1 MTRKPSDARGSL
13 AGSPLTVK
21 EHARRLAV
29 PTMSDYLR
37 CDTCQAT
44 MHRIIWDSHL
54 RSKQHRD
61 GTRELEVTPLKMARS
76 LLTLSAAFVVLAWI
90 AYVLGHDAWP
100 FVYVA
105 VLALV
110 GGVVV
115 GRRW

>member
-1 MTRKPSDARGSL
+1 MTDS
-13 AGSPLTVK
+13 TY
-21 EHARRLAV
+21 RRCEA
-29 PTMSDYLR
+29 
-37 CDTCQAT
+37 CGIT
-44 MHRIIWDSHL
+44 MHEVIWPSHY
-54 RSKQHRD
+54 RSAQHRESL
-61 GTRELEVTPLKMARS
+61 RAAEVTPLKFARS
-76 LLTLSAAFVVLAWI
+76 LLTMSAGFVVLAWI

>member
-1 MTRKPSDARGSL
+1 MRTCDACRATFADELWPS
-13 AGSPLTVK
+13 
-21 EHARRLAV
+21 H
-29 PTMSDYLR
+29 Y
-37 CDTCQAT
+37 
-44 MHRIIWDSHL
+44 
-54 RSKQHRD
+54 RSAQHRESL
-61 GTRELEVTPLKMARS
+61 RAAEVTPLKMARS
-76 LLTLSAAFVVLAWI
+76 LLTMSAGFVVLAWI